1 MIKVIDSMFPSPL
14 NVDTWTKKLE
24 TKLEKPKMTS
34 YNNCKKRPVFLPKT
48 QKIQKLQI
56 LMDTKTERLK
66 FISAKPEKLN

>member
-34 YNNCKKRPVFLPKT
+34 YNNIAKNGLYFCQKPKNSKT
-48 QKIQKLQI
+48 ANFDGYQK
-56 LMDTKTERLK
+56 
-66 FISAKPEKLN
+66 